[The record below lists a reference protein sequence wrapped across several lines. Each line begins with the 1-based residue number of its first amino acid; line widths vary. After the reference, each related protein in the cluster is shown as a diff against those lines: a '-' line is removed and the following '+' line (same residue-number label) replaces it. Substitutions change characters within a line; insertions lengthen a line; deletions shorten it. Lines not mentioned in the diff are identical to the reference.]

1 MSLARLRQGQGC
13 VISVEVVAGCGWQ
26 EDTSPRS
33 KVRGRH
39 VKEMELPPIPAISF
53 PMNPDPRGTCL
64 GVSGRAE
71 KSTPHSLALALLVHC
86 HFTQQPWPSQ
96 PASNRFT
103 GRYCRVQTV
112 PPRSLLRL
120 VLDEQQFTSLAIV
133 KQSASIVSHRGISV
147 PCSLWGSQPQIELNA
162 VVRLR

>member
-13 VISVEVVAGCGWQ
+13 VISVEAVAGCGWQ

-53 PMNPDPRGTCL
+53 PTTPDPRWHVLRFVG
-64 GVSGRAE
+64 
-71 KSTPHSLALALLVHC
+71 KSRKVKLLIHNATLHSHGPAN
-86 HFTQQPWPSQ
+86 Q

-103 GRYCRVQTV
+103 RRYCRVQAAL
-112 PPRSLLRL
+112 PRSLLRL
-120 VLDEQQFTSLAIV
+120 ALDEQQFTSLAIV